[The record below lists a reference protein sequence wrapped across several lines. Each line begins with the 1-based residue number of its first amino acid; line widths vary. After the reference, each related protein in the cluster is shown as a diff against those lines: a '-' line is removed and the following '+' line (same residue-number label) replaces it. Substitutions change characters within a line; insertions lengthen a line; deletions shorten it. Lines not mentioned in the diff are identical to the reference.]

1 MGFLLSANYT
11 WNDVYLADLSVRFDG
26 SSEFGSDQKWAPF
39 WSTGVGL
46 NIHNYGF
53 LKDND
58 MINQLKVRVS
68 YGQTGK
74 VNFPSYSAKTV
85 MQRMTVGTQP
95 DSEHS

>member
-1 MGFLLSANYT
+1 MG
-11 WNDVYLADLSVRFDG
+11 
-26 SSEFGSDQKWAPF
+26 PF

-74 VNFPSYSAKTV
+74 
-85 MQRMTVGTQP
+85 
-95 DSEHS
+95 